1 MDHSK
6 QLHQDR
12 TSFRS
17 GVVVSD
23 RQSHD
28 SQSLPQN
35 SKMKAIYFLS
45 LVLAGLCAC
54 ASMAASLSQ
63 PIAHQHGP
71 LDDLLF
77 LPPNSKKA
85 KEDYKAAK
93 SGKGNKWKWKRNK
106 AKSAAGGGG
115 RKMIRSDTRGQEKV
129 DAKKKW
135 GNGKKNKQG
144 GQMKLLQTRKKGNAK
159 TTEQK
164 TKKYQLMN
172 SGESVVSLGG
182 NQDGTNGQ
190 SPRNLTKG
198 GVSSKGTNQWSSAG
212 YKNNQVDQ
220 RHGGDTKE
228 TILNTNM
235 SVNADDVDFTL
246 VTHFS
251 LDRIMVMKQ
260 HCGRW
265 KHRMSIAIGSRR
277 STTAIAKALGALG
290 CNMDLI
296 TFGTIPYTPPNYN
309 GHFEVY
315 PVQEL
320 WALAMATVQTSHS
333 VVVETGFVLPENAY
347 DNFVEQRHVLAND
360 DTTAL
365 LIPAFELQP
374 SCPKSTDI
382 GEQVLPDTKDRL
394 LSLIDKEKLP
404 DGYDNNWY
412 NEWSIQDGQSPQQI
426 DSFTST
432 LAEPTLVLETETVLS
447 VVSNDGVPSTDNQNK
462 ATRFQ
467 QLQPHGYDKVLQL
480 SGVFAVRFHQPPSAA
495 DMKKKKKKKI
505 AKWKK
510 PKTDKENCTGNR

>member
-1 MDHSK
+1 M
-6 QLHQDR
+6 
-12 TSFRS
+12 
-17 GVVVSD
+17 
-23 RQSHD
+23 
-28 SQSLPQN
+28 N
-35 SKMKAIYFLS
+35 AIFTLS

-54 ASMAASLSQ
+54 ASVMASLSQ
-63 PIAHQHGP
+63 PIAPQHRLP
-71 LDDLLF
+71 DNLLIF
-77 LPPNSKKA
+77 PPNSKKA
-85 KEDYKAAK
+85 KKDFNAAKPGKDNEWNWKGNDVKAA
-93 SGKGNKWKWKRNK
+93 
-106 AKSAAGGGG
+106 AAG
-115 RKMIRSDTRGQEKV
+115 KMVRIDTRGQEKI
-129 DAKKKW
+129 DTKKKW
-135 GNGKKNKQG
+135 GEDKKKKQG
-144 GQMKLLQTRKKGNAK
+144 GQMKLQTMKKGSAETMDQTAK
-159 TTEQK
+159 KHQFV
-164 TKKYQLMN
+164 N
-172 SGESVVSLGG
+172 SGKSVVSFGG

-190 SPRNLTKG
+190 APRRLTKEAM
-198 GVSSKGTNQWSSAG
+198 SSKGTDQWSSVG
-212 YKNNQVDQ
+212 YKDNQVDQ
-220 RHGGDTKE
+220 GEGGNNTE
-228 TILNTNM
+228 TILNTTM
-235 SVNADDVDFTL
+235 SVNPDDVNFTL

-251 LDRIMVMKQ
+251 LDRIMVMKE
-260 HCGRW
+260 HCRRW

-277 STTAIAKALGALG
+277 STTVITKALRALG